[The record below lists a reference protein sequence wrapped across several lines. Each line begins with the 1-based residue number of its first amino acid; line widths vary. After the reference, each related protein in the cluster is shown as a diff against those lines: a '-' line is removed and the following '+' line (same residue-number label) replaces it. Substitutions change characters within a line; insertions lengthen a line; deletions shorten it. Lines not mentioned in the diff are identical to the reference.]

1 MATLTASLVVMR
13 WELLSAV
20 LMFFASTFK
29 TKCRQT
35 SHPVMAFLFS
45 GIGVGVTCWF
55 VAGLLGMTFSMENMN
70 NFLKIMKEAFI
81 NIMSQTPPEWPMPM
95 P

>member
-70 NFLKIMKEAFI
+70 NFLNIMKEAFI
-81 NIMSQTPPEWPMPM
+81 NIMNQTPPEWPMPM

>member
-1 MATLTASLVVMR
+1 MR

-70 NFLKIMKEAFI
+70 NFLNIMKEAFI